1 MGGTFAHEQRKLAER
16 RAVRL
21 DLHTVGLHRRAECQ
35 RRDGGARVRDEDF
48 VIAWAPE
55 FGGRIGFPPPE
66 KNELVLSRKFP
77 IGIGCSDT
85 VPFQRKPNTPF

>member
-1 MGGTFAHEQRKLAER
+1 MNWERTSGNAPTPLSFKIAPVGGTFAHEQRKLAER

-55 FGGRIGFPPPE
+55 LGSVSTRILG
-66 KNELVLSRKFP
+66 
-77 IGIGCSDT
+77 
-85 VPFQRKPNTPF
+85 